1 MKIKHILGHQV
12 SQDLKEFLG
21 VTLCWYLHNSPECTN
36 KAQGL
41 AVKQKADYIS
51 NRVFALMILC
61 VNWLCPLVLPREFLL
76 IFQI

>member
-51 NRVFALMILC
+51 NRVFA
-61 VNWLCPLVLPREFLL
+61 
-76 IFQI
+76 